1 MQMAV
6 MRTSSAREIDAAVDD
21 LQNRTLGELTADL
34 TRLVYLSST
43 RDYNTGEYQ
52 HAGLADRYGTA
63 AAQKALARCHDAVFQ
78 GVVEAGLRDLVG
90 QLKVYIASTGAE
102 QEKVLDAWRRLQ
114 AYRVL
119 VPAGCDDWS
128 ADYFVSNVKIA
139 LEAVRVE
146 TAAPER

>member
-1 MQMAV
+1 
-6 MRTSSAREIDAAVDD
+6 MRASSVREIDAAVDD
-21 LQNRTLGELTADL
+21 LQNRTLNELSADL

-63 AAQKALARCHDAVFQ
+63 AAQTALARCHDAVFQ
-78 GVVEAGLRDLVG
+78 GLLATGLRDLVS
-90 QLKVYIASTGAE
+90 QLQAYVASTGAE

-114 AYRVL
+114 AYRIL

-128 ADYFVSNVKIA
+128 ADFFASNVKIA
-139 LEAVRVE
+139 LEAVRVQ
-146 TAAPER
+146 TAARER